1 MKLNLDKA
9 LLAWSLGM
17 AVVVG
22 GAAATSAVSSTG
34 DAKLHTIEV
43 QRINLREADG
53 TLRMV
58 ISNDARMPGIIY
70 KGVNYPHPN
79 RSGSGVLFF
88 NDEGTEN
95 GGFGWGGARDPKTGK
110 VSSSGHLSFDQYE
123 QDQVV
128 TLDQQEH
135 DGSRMA
141 GMAFL
146 DRPDNAMPFA
156 EMGKFTSASQAEK
169 DAMLKRWIA
178 EGRLGS
184 AQRVFVGKA
193 RDKSSVVT
201 LADAKGHARI
211 MLQVKADGA
220 AAIQFLG
227 EDGKPV
233 KTIAP

>member
-22 GAAATSAVSSTG
+22 GAAATSAISSTG
-34 DAKLHTIEV
+34 DAKLHTIDV
-43 QRINLREADG
+43 QRINLREPDG

-58 ISNDARMPGIIY
+58 FSNAARMPGIIH

-79 RSGSGVLFF
+79 REGSGILFF

-95 GGFGWGGARDPKTGK
+95 GGFGWGGGRDPKTGK
-110 VSSSGHLSFDQYE
+110 VSSSGHMSFDQYE

-128 TLDQQEH
+128 SLDQQEN

-141 GMAFL
+141 GLAFL

-156 EMGKFTSASQAEK
+156 DMGRFTSASQAEK

-184 AQRVFVGKA
+184 AQRVFVGKL
-193 RDKSSVVT
+193 RDKSSAVS
-201 LADAKGHARI
+201 LADAKGRPRI
-211 MLQVKADGA
+211 LLQVKADGA

-233 KTIAP
+233 RTIAP

>member
-9 LLAWSLGM
+9 LLGWSLAM

-22 GAAATSAVSSTG
+22 GAATTAAVSSTG
-34 DAKLHTIEV
+34 DAKLHTIDV
-43 QRINLREADG
+43 QRINVREPDG

-58 ISNDARMPGIIY
+58 FANDARMPGIIHRN
-70 KGVNYPHPN
+70 VNYPHPN

-95 GGFGWGGARDPKTGK
+95 GGFSWGGSKDPKTG
-110 VSSSGHLSFDQYE
+110 VVDSGGHLSFDQYE
-123 QDQVV
+123 QDQVL

-135 DGSRMA
+135 NGSRMA
-141 GMAFL
+141 GLAFL

-156 EMGKFTSASQAEK
+156 EMGKFTSATQAEK
-169 DAMLKRWIA
+169 DAMLKKWVA
-178 EGRLGS
+178 EGRLG
-184 AQRVFVGKA
+184 AQQRAFVGKL
-193 RDKSSVVT
+193 RDKSSAVT
-201 LADAKGHARI
+201 LADAKGRPRI
-211 MLQVKADGA
+211 LLQVKADGA

-227 EDGKPV
+227 DDGKPV